1 MDDWQPLNFARTF
14 PSMDK
19 LNRTKYI
26 SFEDAGPEDALSL
39 AKKSL
44 LVFMNTTLSQIRP
57 KDESYQRSAESVIR
71 DVLAREIGQRIQ
83 GFVEFYLTREES
95 MAIGADYF
103 IRSRLGDSVDSF
115 QNNIV
120 SSLFEVNGDTP
131 LRSLFVRLAGLL
143 LMFPQGDELTKI
155 LGTLS
160 FRIPGEPFRMKIFM
174 GLIGPQEALL
184 QNTKSKLLLYFTSLQ
199 KIVENDEEAR
209 ILMRRTLAKLNDAII
224 NLAGKLA
231 LRVYNF
237 LDLTSRSR
245 YDYASS
251 INLLRKLTSDIDF
264 EHENLVLKE
273 EIWNRM
279 KITPWEHRLQTELDE
294 KLEAIKQATT
304 DRSSELHAI
313 DRTTDGSG
321 EEITRIREQYQSIQ
335 EKLSHEIGKLRDD
348 LDKAKKTRREEGV
361 IISPKILNIASV
373 CDDISANT
381 PWDHVILYQ
390 EDDELFCFNVFKYL
404 INFPLPR
411 KKPDGKSILIQEK
424 NSEKTL
430 YLKYWDWISREYE
443 WTKRTIF

>member
-1 MDDWQPLNFARTF
+1 
-14 PSMDK
+14 
-19 LNRTKYI
+19 
-26 SFEDAGPEDALSL
+26 
-39 AKKSL
+39 
-44 LVFMNTTLSQIRP
+44 
-57 KDESYQRSAESVIR
+57 
-71 DVLAREIGQRIQ
+71 
-83 GFVEFYLTREES
+83 

-103 IRSRLGDSVDSF
+103 IKSRLGDSVDSF
-115 QNNIV
+115 QNSVV
-120 SSLFEVNGDTP
+120 SSLFEANGDTP

-143 LMFPQGDELTKI
+143 LMFPRGDELTKI

-160 FRIPGEPFRMKIFM
+160 FRVPGGPFRTKIFM
-174 GLIGPQEALL
+174 GLLGPQEALL

-199 KIVENDEEAR
+199 KVVENDEEAR

-251 INLLRKLTSDIDF
+251 INLLRKLTSDVDF

-279 KITPWEHRLQTELDE
+279 KITPWEHRLQIELEE

-313 DRTTDGSG
+313 DKTTDGSG
-321 EEITRIREQYQSIQ
+321 EEIARIREQYQSIQ
-335 EKLSHEIGKLRDD
+335 EKLSHEIGKLRNE
-348 LDKAKKTRREEGV
+348 LDKAKKTRKEEGV

-381 PWDHVILYQ
+381 PWDQVILYH
-390 EDDELFCFNVFKYL
+390 EDDELFCFNVFKLFDRFSTTSEEDEWKINPHTGKEFRENFIFEVLGLDIKRIRMDKKNYL
-404 INFPLPR
+404 LRKAFHAIREEKKDIEVPDIPLSYDLSWLE
-411 KKPDGKSILIQEK
+411 KFVLDSVSDLIEEEDK
-424 NSEKTL
+424 DESESESESD
-430 YLKYWDWISREYE
+430 YRV
-443 WTKRTIF
+443 